1 MTAISHLSVPAND
14 SQDTRRQREYGWS
27 DPQILNSPG
36 SRSGLETITYFHEQ
50 GIESPIN
57 STLGIKVVEIENGR
71 IVLQFQPQ
79 EWHYNVIG
87 MVHGGMVCTIA
98 DTAMAMAV
106 HSSLEPG
113 LVPTTT
119 DNQTRFYRAIKQD
132 TGRVRCIGQVTHLG
146 RRTAAANADLV
157 DDAGRLLAQATTTCL
172 IISR

>member
-1 MTAISHLSVPAND
+1 MTVTSDSPALAD
-14 SQDTRRQREYGWS
+14 GRTRRREYGWS
-27 DPQILNSPG
+27 DPQILTRPG
-36 SRSGLETITYFHEQ
+36 SRSGLETIAYFHQQ
-50 GIESPIN
+50 GIESPMN
-57 STLGIKVVEIENGR
+57 STLGIELVEIAEGR

-106 HSSLEPG
+106 HSSLETG

-132 TGRVRCIGQVTHLG
+132 AGPVRCIGQVTHLG
-146 RRTAAANADLV
+146 RRTAAAKADLI
-157 DDAGRLLAQATTTCL
+157 DDAGRLLAQASTSCL